1 MSIVELFILSVALG
15 TDLFSMAV
23 PIGMN
28 RVRLRY
34 ILRAAVVFA
43 AFHIGMILAGYFAGH
58 ALGLFVTHV
67 GAEHLAFPAAAVG
80 SWASIIGAAVLAGLG
95 LHMVR
100 DNVRGG
106 DESAACVATNPLRG
120 FTLLLL
126 ATGVS
131 IDALAAGFSLGML
144 DVNLVILSAILGAVI
159 FTIAILGLSLGR
171 KLGWLIGRR
180 SELCG
185 GIVLI
190 LLAVH
195 VLMTAIGNPR

>member
-1 MSIVELFILSVALG
+1 MSIAELFILSAALG

-43 AFHIGMILAGYFAGH
+43 AFHIGMILMGYFAGH
-58 ALGLFVTHV
+58 SLGLLVTHV
-67 GAEHLAFPAAAVG
+67 GAEHLAFPADRVG
-80 SWASIIGAAVLAGLG
+80 SWASMIGAVVLAGLG
-95 LHMVR
+95 LHMIW
-100 DNVRGG
+100 DNVRGRG
-106 DESAACVATNPLRG
+106 EDAACAAANPLRG

-126 ATGVS
+126 ATSVS

-144 DVNLVILSAILGAVI
+144 DVNLLVLSAVLGAVI
-159 FTIAILGLSLGR
+159 FTIAILGLGLGR
-171 KLGWLIGRR
+171 KLGRFIGRR
-180 SELCG
+180 SELWG
-185 GIVLI
+185 GIILV

-195 VLMTAIGNPR
+195 VLMTVVG